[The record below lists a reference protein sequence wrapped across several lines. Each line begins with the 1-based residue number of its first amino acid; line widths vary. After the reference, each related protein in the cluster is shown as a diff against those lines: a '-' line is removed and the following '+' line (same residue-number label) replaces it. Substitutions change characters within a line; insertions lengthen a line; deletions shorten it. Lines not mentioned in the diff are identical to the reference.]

1 MLALKS
7 KSQRKRVN
15 HKILKIKRSKRYSDR
30 IIIILDNKSVF
41 RIPED
46 AFILNPLHVGDE
58 ISSKDIKKFD
68 KKMRFKEAKDSAYRL
83 LSYRM
88 RSVSE
93 MKKRLKDKSFS
104 TDEIENTID
113 HLLKLNYLNDQE
125 FCRAFSNEKVKLKKI
140 GPFLLKS
147 DLFKHGLDI
156 ELIDNCINEIY
167 NQYNI
172 QDLIEF
178 HLEKKKIIKNELLD
192 KKDKKRLDNYLI
204 RKGFSWELINNVYA
218 EWGLI

>member
-1 MLALKS
+1 
-7 KSQRKRVN
+7 
-15 HKILKIKRSKRYSDR
+15 
-30 IIIILDNKSVF
+30 
-41 RIPED
+41 
-46 AFILNPLHVGDE
+46 
-58 ISSKDIKKFD
+58 
-68 KKMRFKEAKDSAYRL
+68 MRFKEAKDSAYRL

-113 HLLKLNYLNDQE
+113 HLLKLNYLTDQE
-125 FCRAFSNEKVKLKKI
+125 FFRAFSNEKVKLKKI

-147 DLFKHGLDI
+147 DLFKHGLDT

-204 RKGFSWELINNVYA
+204 RKGFNWEQINNVYA

>member
-1 MLALKS
+1 M
-7 KSQRKRVN
+7 N

-68 KKMRFKEAKDSAYRL
+68 KKMRFKEAKDASYRL

-93 MKKRLKDKSFS
+93 VKKRLKDKSFS
-104 TDEIENTID
+104 SDEIESTID
-113 HLLKLNYLNDQE
+113 HLLNLNYLNDQE
-125 FCRAFSNEKVKLKKI
+125 FCRAFSSEKVKLKKI

-147 DLFKHGLDI
+147 DLFKHGLDS
-156 ELIDNCINEIY
+156 ELIANCINEVY

-204 RKGFSWELINNVYA
+204 RKGFNWEQINNVYA

>member
-1 MLALKS
+1 M
-7 KSQRKRVN
+7 N

-140 GPFLLKS
+140 GPFLLKP
-147 DLFKHGLDI
+147 DLFKHGLDT

-178 HLEKKKIIKNELLD
+178 HLDKKKIIKKELLD

-204 RKGFSWELINNVYA
+204 RKGFNWEQINNAYA
-218 EWGLI
+218 DWGLI

>member
-1 MLALKS
+1 M
-7 KSQRKRVN
+7 N

-125 FCRAFSNEKVKLKKI
+125 FCRAFANEKVKLKKI

-147 DLFKHGLDI
+147 ELLKHGLDS

-167 NQYNI
+167 NQYNF

-204 RKGFSWELINNVYA
+204 RKGFNWEQINNVYA
-218 EWGLI
+218 DWGLI

>member
-1 MLALKS
+1 M
-7 KSQRKRVN
+7 N

-104 TDEIENTID
+104 SYEIENTID
-113 HLLKLNYLNDQE
+113 HLLKVNYLNDQE
-125 FCRAFSNEKVKLKKI
+125 FCRASSNEKVKLKKNWAFFI
-140 GPFLLKS
+140 KVR
-147 DLFKHGLDI
+147 
-156 ELIDNCINEIY
+156 LI
-167 NQYNI
+167 
-172 QDLIEF
+172 
-178 HLEKKKIIKNELLD
+178 
-192 KKDKKRLDNYLI
+192 
-204 RKGFSWELINNVYA
+204 
-218 EWGLI
+218 

>member
-1 MLALKS
+1 M
-7 KSQRKRVN
+7 N

-68 KKMRFKEAKDSAYRL
+68 KKMRFKEAKDASYRL

-93 MKKRLKDKSFS
+93 VKKRLKDKSFS
-104 TDEIENTID
+104 SDEIENTID

-125 FCRAFSNEKVKLKKI
+125 FCHAFSNEKVKLKKI

-147 DLFKHGLDI
+147 ELFKHGLDS
-156 ELIDNCINEIY
+156 ELIDNSINEIY
-167 NQYNI
+167 NQCNI
-172 QDLIEF
+172 QDLIEY
-178 HLEKKKIIKNELLD
+178 HLEKKKIIKYELLD

-204 RKGFSWELINNVYA
+204 RKGFNWEQINNVYA
-218 EWGLI
+218 DWGLI

>member
-1 MLALKS
+1 MS

-140 GPFLLKS
+140 GPFLLKP
-147 DLFKHGLDI
+147 DLFKHGLDT

-204 RKGFSWELINNVYA
+204 RKGFNWEQINNVYA
-218 EWGLI
+218 DWGLI

>member
-1 MLALKS
+1 M
-7 KSQRKRVN
+7 N

-104 TDEIENTID
+104 TDEIESTIG

-140 GPFLLKS
+140 
-147 DLFKHGLDI
+147 
-156 ELIDNCINEIY
+156 
-167 NQYNI
+167 
-172 QDLIEF
+172 
-178 HLEKKKIIKNELLD
+178 
-192 KKDKKRLDNYLI
+192 
-204 RKGFSWELINNVYA
+204 
-218 EWGLI
+218 